1 MAAQI
6 NIPEKQKARGGEE
19 NASGYLQKN
28 NTSITVGSEL
38 PARGVIT
45 TNEGLWK
52 LGPPNITQHGPS
64 IEIIRNPLVLG
75 YYILIVI
82 SYPPLH

>member
-45 TNEGLWK
+45 TN
-52 LGPPNITQHGPS
+52 PNITQHGPS
-64 IEIIRNPLVLG
+64 IEIIRNP
-75 YYILIVI
+75 
-82 SYPPLH
+82 

>member
-38 PARGVIT
+38 
-45 TNEGLWK
+45 
-52 LGPPNITQHGPS
+52 
-64 IEIIRNPLVLG
+64 
-75 YYILIVI
+75 
-82 SYPPLH
+82 